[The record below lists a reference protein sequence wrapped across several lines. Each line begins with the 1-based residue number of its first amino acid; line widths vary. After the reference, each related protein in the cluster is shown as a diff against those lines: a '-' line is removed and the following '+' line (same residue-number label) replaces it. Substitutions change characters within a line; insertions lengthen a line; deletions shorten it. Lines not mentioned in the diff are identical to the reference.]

1 MTRVTYDL
9 GEEIGT
15 DHGDNMNDLDRK
27 VLALIVGVLLCCGIG
42 GVSCAYVEER
52 NHPERATP
60 QACSSFCGGA
70 SLPVANYAKDDHC
83 ACGTQQ
89 WTEVHQSTP
98 TVVYTV
104 PIGGGR

>member
-1 MTRVTYDL
+1 MDEL
-9 GEEIGT
+9 E
-15 DHGDNMNDLDRK
+15 RK
-27 VLALIVGVLLCCGIG
+27 VLALIVGVLLCFG
-42 GVSCAYVEER
+42 GFAVSCSYMNER

-60 QACSSFCGGA
+60 QACAAFCGGA

-89 WTEVHQSTP
+89 WTENHTP

-104 PIGGGR
+104 PLGGSR